1 MPARLIAQT
10 LLLAGLLSSILARA
24 EHLPPGSVV
33 GKAYD
38 RDTGYFVYSEHH
50 ICGEDRQLCT
60 VQYRDSFGVIFAKK
74 DLDYRHN
81 PITPSLVMTDY
92 RRGEE
97 VRVPASD
104 QDNLVVDAGFDNYVR
119 RIWEVLDAG
128 DKTKFSF
135 LVVGFDK
142 PIKMMARR
150 SNTDDCAAAELCL
163 EINLDSWLLGKFIAP
178 IELSYSRADRRLL
191 RFSGI
196 SNIKDVNG
204 ESLHVDIHYQYD
216 EELVLL
222 PVQRRQKI
230 SRFSF

>member
-1 MPARLIAQT
+1 MPARLITQT
-10 LLLAGLLSSILARA
+10 LLLAGLLSSMLAGA
-24 EHLPPGSVV
+24 EQLAAGSVV

-38 RDTGYFVYSEHH
+38 RGTGYFVYSEHH

-97 VRVPASD
+97 VRVPAMG
-104 QDNLVVDAGFDNYVR
+104 QDNLVVDAGFDNYIR
-119 RIWEVLDAG
+119 SIWEVLDAG
-128 DKTKFSF
+128 DKAKFPF
-135 LVVGFDK
+135 LIAGFDK
-142 PIKMMARR
+142 PIKMMALR
-150 SNTDDCAAAELCL
+150 SKDDDCTATELCL

-178 IELSYSRADRRLL
+178 IELSYSRAERRLL
-191 RFSGI
+191 RFSGL

-204 ESLHVDIHYQYD
+204 GSLHVDIHYQYD
-216 EELVLL
+216 EELVFL
-222 PVQRRQKI
+222 PPQGQQK
-230 SRFSF
+230 STHFSF

>member
-1 MPARLIAQT
+1 MPAKLIAQT
-10 LLLAGLLSSILARA
+10 LLFAGLLSSLLAGA
-24 EHLPPGSVV
+24 EHLPPSSVV

-60 VQYRDSFGVIFAKK
+60 VKYKDSFGVMFAKK
-74 DLDYRHN
+74 ELDYRQN
-81 PITPSLVMTDY
+81 PMTPSLVMIDY

-119 RIWEVLDAG
+119 SIWDVLDGG
-128 DKTKFSF
+128 DKTKFPF

-150 SNTDDCAAAELCL
+150 SNADDCTAAELCL
-163 EINLDSWLLGKFIAP
+163 EINLDSWLLGRFIAP
-178 IELSYSRADRRLL
+178 VKLSYSRADRRLL

-204 ESLHVDIHYQYD
+204 DSLHVDIHYQYD

-222 PVQRRQKI
+222 PVQRRQKS
-230 SRFSF
+230 SRVSF